1 METDAFYI
9 HTYVIIF
16 TLQNPELQLPAL
28 YPQNG
33 LQWTT
38 LSPAAV
44 SLFKCIHTY
53 TYNCVRL
60 SMLSSLGFSLKI
72 LFLICETLC

>member
-1 METDAFYI
+1 METDASYI

-33 LQWTT
+33 LQWTAFST
-38 LSPAAV
+38 AAV
-44 SLFKCIHTY
+44 SLLYLNAY
-53 TYNCVRL
+53 THINV
-60 SMLSSLGFSLKI
+60 FI
-72 LFLICETLC
+72 LICRLRVQS